1 MVRDSLIYGVEG
13 YVCLGGKYSADT
25 SDVPVE
31 LWGYFGAAGYLFL
44 VCEMPVPD
52 CWKGALIS
60 GPLRGLEAW

>member
-1 MVRDSLIYGVEG
+1 MGLKDMYAW
-13 YVCLGGKYSADT
+13 GGSIVQTHRMYLLSCGED
-25 SDVPVE
+25 E
-31 LWGYFGAAGYLFL
+31 FEWGYFGAAGYLFL